1 MPQVLSSHLT
11 QNLDRGVRRLL
22 AMWVYVKHDL
32 ENTFVLL
39 EAPTIAEQQPA
50 PSEEGSVDNQ
60 NTKRGEQLVSLADF
74 KVRILNLFLSIFLFS
89 VLHACV
95 LHLITR
101 TRNIF

>member
-74 KVRILNLFLSIFLFS
+74 KVCNTFLCICYNFFDFLDAVMLFLLI
-89 VLHACV
+89 AC
-95 LHLITR
+95 
-101 TRNIF
+101 